1 VEQIKDVTVVAAP
14 NPVPLPA
21 HRAGVTR
28 VFLVVV
34 ELATGRLLLF
44 YHPRRSGSEKMLGD
58 LCVVTSSRETV
69 GDFDV
74 IFIKSNKRVTL
85 YQKSRRLNRKANR
98 LTTTHFGSG
107 SEPAR
112 EVIEI

>member
-74 IFIKSNKRVTL
+74 IFIKSNEGDTVSKITGA
-85 YQKSRRLNRKANR
+85 SSRKANR
-98 LTTTHFGSG
+98 EKADNNTLWIW
-107 SEPAR
+107 E
-112 EVIEI
+112 